1 MEKWKKPVSTAGTKR
16 AGSSLGSAGKKPRVE
31 VPRPQWVV
39 ESCAR
44 QPPGRTAGE
53 AVMTAAAAWVEAAA
67 WAEAAGGPGAEA
79 AAATG
84 DAEPEGATALTTE
97 CLQFRDICVYI
108 PSFFFSLYTKKP

>member
-1 MEKWKKPVSTAGTKR
+1 MAGTKR

-39 ESCAR
+39 ESCAATAR
-44 QPPGRTAGE
+44 QDGGRSGFDRGRGMVE
-53 AVMTAAAAWVEAAA
+53 AVA
-67 WAEAAGGPGAEA
+67 WAEAADDPGAEA

-97 CLQFRDICVYI
+97 RLHLRDICVYCI
-108 PSFFFSLYTKKP
+108 YRHFFNVNKKNHKNRRPTGFQ